1 MQNLP
6 EQLIPEISCM
16 RLLNQTQT
24 WDFSRFV
31 LFIIIVVVMIIII
44 VVVIIIIIC
53 GSFETESQV
62 AQASF
67 TV

>member
-44 VVVIIIIIC
+44 VVVIIISC
-53 GSFETESQV
+53 RNSS
-62 AQASF
+62 
-67 TV
+67 